1 MTRIRTTHIVILA
14 VAACIAVGSA
24 AGVAKAGTPPPP
36 PPPGSTNTGG
46 GGGTTTSGGGGG
58 GTTTTGGGGGG
69 TTTTGGGGGTGTP
82 VSHPTP
88 PMAAAVV
95 TAATAPRVITVSWK
109 LPKSN
114 VITGVIVRR
123 GAGANCPGTTAAGVG
138 VGTTAKRSS
147 QIDRGVRAGATYC
160 YSVFTSSPY
169 KVSAAAHHKAV
180 VGPPGRA
187 SVVVAKPVDGV
198 IQIHWAAAAGAT
210 HYILKRQAGSCPTAS
225 KGRIIHDTHATQ
237 AKDGRAVPGTAYCYA
252 VFAANGTKFVALP
265 AVSQNHSVTIPVAAA
280 PSTGSSSSLL
290 TSSLVKV
297 VGGVA
302 LGVLLLAA
310 VAFLAAKLIARAR
323 EDDWQYS
330 QSSHR
335 GGARLA
341 LGRYEGPAL
350 VIPAAIV
357 VVSLV
362 LLIAAALS
370 L

>member
-1 MTRIRTTHIVILA
+1 
-14 VAACIAVGSA
+14 
-24 AGVAKAGTPPPP
+24 
-36 PPPGSTNTGG
+36 
-46 GGGTTTSGGGGG
+46 
-58 GTTTTGGGGGG
+58 
-69 TTTTGGGGGTGTP
+69 
-82 VSHPTP
+82 
-88 PMAAAVV
+88 MAAAVG

-109 LPKSN
+109 LHKSA
-114 VITGVIVRR
+114 VITGVVVRR
-123 GAGANCPGTTAAGVG
+123 GSAANCPATTADGVGIGTTVR
-138 VGTTAKRSS
+138 RSS
-147 QIDRGVRAGATYC
+147 QVDRGVRAGATYC
-160 YSVFTSSPY
+160 YSVFTTSPY
-169 KVSAAAHHKAV
+169 KVSAAAHHTAV
-180 VGPPGRA
+180 VGPPGR
-187 SVVVAKPVDGV
+187 VTGVVAKPLGGG
-198 IQIHWAAAAGAT
+198 IQVSWLPAAGAT

-225 KGRIIHDTHATQ
+225 KGREIHRRTGKTRALDTLAQ
-237 AKDGRAVPGTAYCYA
+237 PGIAYCYA
-252 VFAANGTKFVALP
+252 VFAANGTKFA
-265 AVSQNHSVTIPVAAA
+265 SQPTAARNHNVKIPVAVA

-357 VVSLV
+357 LVSLV

>member
-1 MTRIRTTHIVILA
+1 M
-14 VAACIAVGSA
+14 
-24 AGVAKAGTPPPP
+24 
-36 PPPGSTNTGG
+36 
-46 GGGTTTSGGGGG
+46 
-58 GTTTTGGGGGG
+58 
-69 TTTTGGGGGTGTP
+69 
-82 VSHPTP
+82 
-88 PMAAAVV
+88 
-95 TAATAPRVITVSWK
+95 
-109 LPKSN
+109 
-114 VITGVIVRR
+114 
-123 GAGANCPGTTAAGVG
+123 
-138 VGTTAKRSS
+138 
-147 QIDRGVRAGATYC
+147 
-160 YSVFTSSPY
+160 
-169 KVSAAAHHKAV
+169 
-180 VGPPGRA
+180 
-187 SVVVAKPVDGV
+187 
-198 IQIHWAAAAGAT
+198 
-210 HYILKRQAGSCPTAS
+210 
-225 KGRIIHDTHATQ
+225 
-237 AKDGRAVPGTAYCYA
+237 
-252 VFAANGTKFVALP
+252 FAANGTKFVALP
-265 AVSQNHSVTIPVAAA
+265 AVAQNHSVTIPVAAS